1 MKNQNQKK
9 VKPNFF
15 GEVATDKF
23 GTKFRVGL
31 GANSPDDFGRI
42 LTTYDYCMFNGT
54 VFRTIDLQKK
64 VLQAPILLT
73 KFADCY
79 KIEKI

>member
-1 MKNQNQKK
+1 MKNKKQK
-9 VKPNFF
+9 PSFF

-23 GTKFRVGL
+23 GTKYRVGL
-31 GANSPDDFGRI
+31 VANSPDDFGRI

-54 VFRTIDLQKK
+54 VFRTRDLQKK
-64 VLQAPILLT
+64 VLQNPVLLV

-79 KIEKI
+79 KLEKI